1 MSRSPKSRVDL
12 FTGRSQKSTKDS
24 LIDLSFSVNDSGFHI
39 IYLVLKDIVDR
50 GLLDQKVHI
59 IWDMGV
65 KWVNI
70 LSIERFFDVSD
81 TQYFKILS

>member
-50 GLLDQKVHI
+50 GFVYQKVHKL
-59 IWDMGV
+59 MGHG
-65 KWVNI
+65 I
-70 LSIERFFDVSD
+70 
-81 TQYFKILS
+81 